1 MQPENKKLLALP
13 AALCAA
19 AALAACG
26 SGGGETTEEA
36 ETVSGR
42 FQPLPA
48 APAAYRGIAGSARV
62 TRDAAGTVVAIRL
75 RGLVPGDRYVAHLH
89 TGSCAGPDAG
99 GPHFQF
105 KKGGAE
111 QPPNEIHLS
120 LRANEAGEASA
131 RAAAKRRVP
140 AGEAGSVVVHVDGAH
155 SQPASLFVHAG
166 ESHDEG
172 GEQGP
177 AAPDKVACADL
188 EAGAGAAAEVP
199 TVVVRDGEPVGGVR
213 KLEYSAGDEIRF
225 RVESDV
231 AEEVHVHGY
240 DLLKKVR
247 PGGAVEFSFPAE
259 IEGIFEV
266 ELERSAVQLIE
277 LQVNP

>member
-1 MQPENKKLLALP
+1 MHTRSKKQLLTLL

-26 SGGGETTEEA
+26 GGDKGDA

-48 APAAYRGIAGSARV
+48 APPAYDGVAGVARL
-62 TRDAAGTVVAIRL
+62 TRDDDGTVATIRL

-89 TGSCAGPDAG
+89 TGSCERPDAG

-105 KKGGAE
+105 RKGGPE
-111 QPPNEIHLS
+111 EPPNEIHFS

-131 RAAAKRRVP
+131 RARSARRVP
-140 AGEAGSVVVHVDGAH
+140 PGEAGSIVVHVDGGH
-155 SQPASLFVHAG
+155 SRTASVFVH
-166 ESHDEG
+166 
-172 GEQGP
+172 QGP
-177 AAPDKVACADL
+177 HEDDGADGGKPPAPDKVACADL
-188 EAGAGAAAEVP
+188 EAGAAGAEAVP
-199 TVVVRDGEPVGGVR
+199 TIVVRDGEPVGGVR
-213 KLEYSAGDEIRF
+213 KLEYSAGDEVRF
-225 RVESDV
+225 RVRSDV

-247 PGGAVEFSFPAE
+247 PGGTVEFSFPAD